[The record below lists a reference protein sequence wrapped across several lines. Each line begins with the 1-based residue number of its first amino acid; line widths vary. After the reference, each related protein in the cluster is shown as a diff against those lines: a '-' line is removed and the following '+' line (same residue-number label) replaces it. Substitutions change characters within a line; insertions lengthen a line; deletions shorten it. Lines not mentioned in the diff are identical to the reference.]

1 MYALHL
7 AVTAINHGDCDAAI
21 VGGCNLILAPEMQ
34 IMTAKMGALSASSAC
49 HTFDASADGYGRGE
63 GFAALYIRRY
73 SDAIRDRYPVRAV
86 IRGTAVN
93 S

>member
-7 AVTAINHGDCDAAI
+7 AVSAIHNGDCDAAI
-21 VGGCNLILAPEMQ
+21 VGGCNLIIAPEMQ
-34 IMTAKMGALSASSAC
+34 IMTAKMGALSATSAC

-63 GFAALYIRRY
+63 GFGALYIKRY
-73 SDAIRDRYPVRAV
+73 SDAKQRGHPIRAV